1 MTAQVVKAE
10 EVNWR
15 RELRK
20 TKFILA
26 DAEKALIAMRS
37 AGRIVGDELNEAAD
51 ALRCGNILRAI
62 QLIEGSRRRLD
73 IAAAVGIRTD
83 GALLSSY
90 EKDDGE
96 DDGEDERD

>member
-1 MTAQVVKAE
+1 MTAEIVDAQ

-15 RELRK
+15 RELKK

-26 DAEKALIAMRS
+26 EAEKSLIAMRS
-37 AGRIVGDELNEAAD
+37 AGRIVGDELNEASE

-83 GALLSSY
+83 SALV
-90 EKDDGE
+90 EMDEGD